1 MDRQRLRQTGCVR
14 FGAFELDV
22 RSGELRTYPRSE
34 EGRTIVLQEQ
44 PLLILRILIELKGDV
59 ATRDDIKEVLWPD
72 DRTVDFNHS
81 TNVAIATLRR
91 ALGDSAGESQ
101 YIVTVAR
108 RGYRLIPP
116 PIWVSAPENLSGLV
130 LGSTTTEDNVIPGG
144 TPMATATVQ
153 NDPPVPGEEVSSQ
166 TGGSRK
172 QSISGSRIL
181 IGLVLVALL
190 VAGGIFFWHSRHAV
204 RLSPND
210 TVVLADISNQTSDPV
225 FDDASA
231 RIRYAGR

>member
-1 MDRQRLRQTGCVR
+1 MDRQILRQTGCVR

-22 RSGELRTYPRSE
+22 RSGELRTYPRSD

-59 ATRDDIKEVLWPD
+59 ATRDDIKDVLWPD

-116 PIWVSAPENLSGLV
+116 PQWVSAAENLSGSV
-130 LGSTTTEDNVIPGG
+130 IGPTTEGSVIPVGS
-144 TPMATATVQ
+144 PMPATTVQ
-153 NDPPVPGEEVSSQ
+153 NDPPVQPVPGQ
-166 TGGSRK
+166 
-172 QSISGSRIL
+172 
-181 IGLVLVALL
+181 
-190 VAGGIFFWHSRHAV
+190 
-204 RLSPND
+204 
-210 TVVLADISNQTSDPV
+210 
-225 FDDASA
+225 
-231 RIRYAGR
+231 